1 MTLLDRLL
9 GHDAWTTRQLL
20 LASRPLTDAQLDHE
34 FDLGYKSLRV
44 TFGHILRNMEAWSDQ
59 IAGRPVRPRIEGTQ
73 TVDALL
79 ARLDGA
85 ANDLA
90 RAARAVEER
99 GALDEPSEGED
110 PRSRGATIL
119 HVITHSMHHRAQVIA
134 MLHRLGVPNV
144 PEGDVLSWE
153 QEIAR

>member
-1 MTLLDRLL
+1 MTPLDRLL

-20 LASRPLTDAQLDHE
+20 LASRPLTDAQLDQE

-59 IAGRPVRPRIEGTQ
+59 IAGRPVRARVEGTQ
-73 TVDALL
+73 SVEALL

-90 RAARAVEER
+90 LAAKAVEER
-99 GALDEPSEGED
+99 GGLDEPSEGEN
-110 PRSRGATIL
+110 PRSRGAAIL
-119 HVITHSMHHRAQVIA
+119 HVITHSMHHRAQIIA
-134 MLHRLGVPNV
+134 MLHRLGVADV

-153 QEIAR
+153 SATQ